1 MQIMSLNFI
10 CFMKTMVVYP
20 QADIQ
25 IPLIFKREGFSYCG
39 NVFHPICG
47 RDPISASH
55 ISLKR
60 LFPPSNLKTIRE
72 TVCRCSMRTIQQW
85 SLVYRPLFAF
95 ITAALS
101 GRSLESGRSRAGVKR
116 AKISGK

>member
-25 IPLIFKREGFSYCG
+25 TPLRLKREGFRYCG

-72 TVCRCSMRTIQQW
+72 TVCRCSMRTIQQ
-85 SLVYRPLFAF
+85 RPLVDRPLLRPLLSAF
-95 ITAALS
+95 IDVYY
-101 GRSLESGRSRAGVKR
+101 GGPKW
-116 AKISGK
+116 